1 METLPAATEPHLER
15 ISGLIERV
23 TFFNEDS
30 GFCVLRVK
38 APGHRDLVTVVG
50 SAPSV
55 CAGEWL
61 TAEGTWIQQLAGRR
75 LLQARAGLPEPRCVW
90 VCGSPV

>member
-1 METLPAATEPHLER
+1 METLPVATEPYSER

-38 APGHRDLVTVVG
+38 APGHRDLVTVNRF
-50 SAPSV
+50 
-55 CAGEWL
+55 
-61 TAEGTWIQQLAGRR
+61 LAVRLCRR
-75 LLQARAGLPEPRCVW
+75 MADR
-90 VCGSPV
+90 